1 MPKMSIQVCAR
12 ARQAAGDDVDA
23 HVLVA
28 QQRVAGAEQED
39 RREQVPLDLEERVR
53 AVVEQPCGRSAL
65 AALISTTTSTSQ

>member
-1 MPKMSIQVCAR
+1 MPKMSIQICAR

-39 RREQVPLDLEERVR
+39 RREQVPLDLEARVR
-53 AVVEQPCGRSAL
+53 AVLKTLRTIAL
-65 AALISTTTSTSQ
+65 AALIRTATSTSQ